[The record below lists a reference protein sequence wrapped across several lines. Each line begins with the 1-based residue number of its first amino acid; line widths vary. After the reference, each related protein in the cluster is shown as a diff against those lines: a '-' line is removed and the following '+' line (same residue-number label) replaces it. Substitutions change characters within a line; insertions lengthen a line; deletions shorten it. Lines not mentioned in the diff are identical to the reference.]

1 MENIKEILRSKS
13 IKLTKQRLLIAS
25 YLFDGYNK
33 HVTAEDLFKK
43 LNKSKSK
50 ISLAT
55 IYNTL
60 HEFHKSKL
68 INKLTMDSEKIYFDT
83 NMTNHHHFYN
93 KEDRMLIDVSNNLE
107 INGLPNPPKGKKIEK
122 IEVLVHLKKT
132 YNYLKK
138 KI

>member
-13 IKLTKQRLLIAS
+13 LKITKQRLLVAS
-25 YLFDGYNK
+25 YLFDGHNK

-55 IYNTL
+55 VYNTL
-60 HEFHKSKL
+60 HEFYKNKL
-68 INKLTMDSEKIYFDT
+68 INKLLINSEKIYFDT
-83 NMTNHHHFYN
+83 NMSSHHHFYN
-93 KEDRMLIDVSNNLE
+93 KEDEMLVDVSSNLK

-122 IEVLVHLKKT
+122 IEVLVHLKK
-132 YNYLKK
+132 
-138 KI
+138 

>member
-13 IKLTKQRLLIAS
+13 LKITKQRLIIAS
-25 YLFDGYNK
+25 YLFDGHNK

-60 HEFHKSKL
+60 HEFYKNKL
-68 INKLTMDSEKIYFDT
+68 INKLLINSEKIYFDT
-83 NMTNHHHFYN
+83 NMSSHHHFYN
-93 KEDRMLIDVSNNLE
+93 KEDEMLVDVSNNLK

-122 IEVLVHLKKT
+122 IEVLVHLKK
-132 YNYLKK
+132 
-138 KI
+138 